1 MNVKYK
7 RMDEKI
13 RIKETSQINVENGF
27 IINGFPS
34 TGLTS
39 AIATE
44 LIINTSNFQ
53 LAATIDSDYFP
64 PISIIKNGAPN
75 YPTRIFVNNNLKA
88 AIFSSYIVLDASLH
102 RNIAR
107 MMLNWANEK
116 KCSTIISSITIRSD
130 SQEIMGVASTGNARG
145 KLVDSGIKIV
155 ENAAIPGIPGVL
167 LNEGMLNA
175 QNVIVLLVGSKSDAP
190 DLRASYSLC
199 NGLSKL
205 IPGISCNLSV
215 LEKQAKQ
222 IEEEMKQVDTESR
235 DLSDSMYR

>member
-1 MNVKYK
+1 MNQ
-7 RMDEKI
+7 EI
-13 RIKETSQINVENGF
+13 RIKETSSINVENGF

-34 TGLTS
+34 TGLTN
-39 AIATE
+39 AIAME

-53 LAATIDSDYFP
+53 LAATIDSDSFP

-75 YPTRIFVNNNLKA
+75 YPTRIFVNNNIKA

-107 MMLNWANEK
+107 IMLNWANEK
-116 KCSTIISSITIRSD
+116 KCSTIISSVTIRSD
-130 SQEIMGVASTGNARG
+130 SQELMGIASTGNARG

-167 LNEGMLNA
+167 LNEGMVNA
-175 QNVIVLLVGSKSDAP
+175 QNVIVLLVGSKTDTP
-190 DLRASYSLC
+190 DLRAAYSLC
-199 NGLSKL
+199 DGLSKL
-205 IPGISCNLSV
+205 VPGISCNLSL

-222 IEEEMKQVDTESR
+222 IEQEMEQVETESR
-235 DLSDSMYR
+235 DLGSTMYR

>member
-1 MNVKYK
+1 MNQ
-7 RMDEKI
+7 EI
-13 RIKETSQINVENGF
+13 SIKETSSINVENGF

-34 TGLTS
+34 TGLSS

-53 LAATIDSDYFP
+53 LAGIIDSDYFP

-75 YPTRIFVNNNLKA
+75 YPTRIFVNNDIRA

-102 RNIAR
+102 RNVAR
-107 MMLNWANEK
+107 VMLNWANEK
-116 KCSTIISSITIRSD
+116 KCSTIISSITVRSN

-155 ENAAIPGIPGVL
+155 ENAAVPGIPGVL
-167 LNEGMLNA
+167 LNEGMMNA
-175 QNVIVLLVGSKSDAP
+175 QNVIVLLVGSKSDTP
-190 DLRASYSLC
+190 DLRAAYSLC
-199 NGLSKL
+199 DGLSRL
-205 IPGISCNLSV
+205 VPGISCNLSL

-222 IEEEMKQVDTESR
+222 IEEEMKQVETESR

>member
-1 MNVKYK
+1 MNP
-7 RMDEKI
+7 EI
-13 RIKETSQINVENGF
+13 RIKETSSINIENGF

-39 AIATE
+39 SISTE

-53 LAATIDSDYFP
+53 LAATIDSDNFP

-235 DLSDSMYR
+235 DLKDSMYR

>member
-1 MNVKYK
+1 
-7 RMDEKI
+7 MDEKI

-34 TGLTS
+34 TGLSS

-75 YPTRIFVNNNLKA
+75 YPTRIFVNNNLKT
-88 AIFSSYIVLDASLH
+88 AIFSSYIALDASLH

-116 KCSTIISSITIRSD
+116 KCSTIISSVTIRSD
-130 SQEIMGVASTGNARG
+130 SKEIMGIASTGNARG
-145 KLVDSGIKIV
+145 MLVDSGIKIV

-167 LNEGMLNA
+167 LNEGMVNA
-175 QNVIVLLVGSKSDAP
+175 QNVIVLLVGSKSDTA
-190 DLRASYSLC
+190 DLRATYSLC
-199 NGLSKL
+199 DGLSKL
-205 IPGISCNLSV
+205 VPGISCNLSL

>member
-1 MNVKYK
+1 MN
-7 RMDEKI
+7 EEI

-34 TGLTS
+34 TGLTGS
-39 AIATE
+39 IATE

-53 LAATIDSDYFP
+53 LAATIDSDFFP

-75 YPTRIFVNNNLKA
+75 FPTRIFVNNDLKA

-102 RNIAR
+102 RNVAR

-116 KCSTIISSITIRSD
+116 KCSTIISSVTIRSD
-130 SQEIMGVASTGNARG
+130 SQEIMGIASTGNARG

-167 LNEGMLNA
+167 LNEGMVNA
-175 QNVIVLLVGSKSDAP
+175 QNVIVLLVGSKSNTP
-190 DLRASYSLC
+190 DLRAAYSLC
-199 NGLSKL
+199 DGLSRL
-205 IPGISCNLSV
+205 VPGISCNHSL

-235 DLSDSMYR
+235 GLSDSMYR

>member
-1 MNVKYK
+1 
-7 RMDEKI
+7 MDQEI
-13 RIKETSQINVENGF
+13 SIKETSSINVENGF

-34 TGLTS
+34 TGLSS

-53 LAATIDSDYFP
+53 LAGIIDSDYFP

-75 YPTRIFVNNNLKA
+75 YPTRIFVNNDIRA

-102 RNIAR
+102 RNVAR
-107 MMLNWANEK
+107 VMLNWANEK
-116 KCSTIISSITIRSD
+116 KCSTIISSITVRSN

-155 ENAAIPGIPGVL
+155 ENAAVPGIPGVL
-167 LNEGMLNA
+167 LNEGMMNA
-175 QNVIVLLVGSKSDAP
+175 QNVIVLLVGSKSDTP
-190 DLRASYSLC
+190 DLRAAYSLC
-199 NGLSKL
+199 DGLSRL
-205 IPGISCNLSV
+205 VPGISCNLSL

-222 IEEEMKQVDTESR
+222 IEEEMKQVETESR

>member
-1 MNVKYK
+1 MN
-7 RMDEKI
+7 EEI
-13 RIKETSQINVENGF
+13 RIKETSEINVENGF

-145 KLVDSGIKIV
+145 KLVDSGIKIA

-175 QNVIVLLVGSKSDAP
+175 QNVIVLLVGSKSDTP

-235 DLSDSMYR
+235 DLKDSMYR

>member
-1 MNVKYK
+1 MNQ
-7 RMDEKI
+7 EI
-13 RIKETSQINVENGF
+13 RIKETSSISVENGF

-75 YPTRIFVNNNLKA
+75 YPTRIFVNNDLKA
-88 AIFSSYIVLDASLH
+88 AIFSSYIVLDVSLH
-102 RNIAR
+102 RNVAR
-107 MMLNWANEK
+107 MMLNWASEK

-130 SQEIMGVASTGNARG
+130 SQEIMGIASTGDARG

-167 LNEGMLNA
+167 LNEGMTNA

-190 DLRASYSLC
+190 DLRTA
-199 NGLSKL
+199 
-205 IPGISCNLSV
+205 
-215 LEKQAKQ
+215 
-222 IEEEMKQVDTESR
+222 
-235 DLSDSMYR
+235 

>member
-1 MNVKYK
+1 MN
-7 RMDEKI
+7 EEI

-145 KLVDSGIKIV
+145 KLVDSGIKIA

-235 DLSDSMYR
+235 DLKDSMYR

>member
-1 MNVKYK
+1 
-7 RMDEKI
+7 
-13 RIKETSQINVENGF
+13 
-27 IINGFPS
+27 
-34 TGLTS
+34 
-39 AIATE
+39 
-44 LIINTSNFQ
+44 
-53 LAATIDSDYFP
+53 
-64 PISIIKNGAPN
+64 
-75 YPTRIFVNNNLKA
+75 
-88 AIFSSYIVLDASLH
+88 
-102 RNIAR
+102 
-107 MMLNWANEK
+107 MLNWANEK

-175 QNVIVLLVGSKSDAP
+175 QNVIVLLVGSKSDTP

-199 NGLSKL
+199 SGLSKL
-205 IPGISCNLSV
+205 VPGISCNLSV

>member
-1 MNVKYK
+1 
-7 RMDEKI
+7 MDEEI
-13 RIKETSQINVENGF
+13 RIKETAQINVENGF

-34 TGLTS
+34 TGLTGS
-39 AIATE
+39 IATE

-53 LAATIDSDYFP
+53 LAATIDSDFFP

-75 YPTRIFVNNNLKA
+75 FPTRIFVNNDLKA

-102 RNIAR
+102 RNVAR

-116 KCSTIISSITIRSD
+116 KCSTIISSVTIRSD
-130 SQEIMGVASTGNARG
+130 SQEIMGIASTGNARG

-167 LNEGMLNA
+167 LNEGMVNA
-175 QNVIVLLVGSKSDAP
+175 QNVIVLLVGSKSNTP
-190 DLRASYSLC
+190 DLRAAYSLC
-199 NGLSKL
+199 DGLSRL
-205 IPGISCNLSV
+205 VPGISCNHSL